1 MVQWLRICTDF
12 AEFGFNCLKLQ
23 LQENSM
29 PLQAPTH
36 EYTIKKINLPKI
48 CCRKMKTTIATKST
62 VRHEGEFVCV
72 YLCIGAC
79 MCTFLGSKRTSGVLF
94 YYAFP

>member
-48 CCRKMKTTIATKST
+48 CCRKMKTTIPTKST
-62 VRHEGEFVCV
+62 VRHEREFVCV
-72 YLCIGAC
+72 RSWDLGGHLVFCSI
-79 MCTFLGSKRTSGVLF
+79 THFLKTGSLTVVV
-94 YYAFP
+94 